1 MLDMYELEVR
11 TKSSEMELKLEV
23 GALVFILYT
32 PFFII
37 IKNKHMDFL
46 GDTVDKNLPANAEDM
61 GSIPSPGR
69 SHMPQNLV
77 GSAKPVNQ
85 NY

>member
-1 MLDMYELEVR
+1 
-11 TKSSEMELKLEV
+11 
-23 GALVFILYT
+23 
-32 PFFII
+32 
-37 IKNKHMDFL
+37 MDFL

-69 SHMPQNLV
+69 SRVPQNLV
-77 GSAKPVNQ
+77 DSAKPVNQ